1 MRYSAQC
8 NEEVN
13 VRNPTVT
20 AKEQPDRC
28 LYILEQTGLQ
38 EKYFQ

>member
-13 VRNPTVT
+13 VRNPT
-20 AKEQPDRC
+20 AIANEQPDRSS
-28 LYILEQTGLQ
+28 YILEQTGLQ